1 MESLRT
7 SGPASSVPRTEW
19 MTCRDPRSLLSWVW
33 LHSSA
38 VQLAVLC
45 GFWSS
50 FWSGCLS
57 RRSFTDKGEIFSS
70 SVRACSAKRARWIGR
85 GGSTASCSRCTTP
98 TQRKTASSMGWNQ
111 CCSAAP
117 PVDR

>member
-57 RRSFTDKGEIFSS
+57 RRSFTDKGEISLQL
-70 SVRACSAKRARWIGR
+70 CARLR
-85 GGSTASCSRCTTP
+85 CEAGSMDR
-98 TQRKTASSMGWNQ
+98 QRWLDRVVFTLHPSYA
-111 CCSAAP
+111 
-117 PVDR
+117 VDNRVVTSF